1 MVAGIDLAGTVVESR
16 VPEWKPGDKV
26 VANGF
31 GMSETEWGGY
41 ARYARLKSEWLVPL
55 PNAFSLED
63 AMAIGTAGYT
73 AALCVDALE
82 DWKTIVSRKGDIV
95 VTGLRVVSALSLSVC
110 SPIKVTRLWHR
121 PGAPRL
127 MTI

>member
-1 MVAGIDLAGTVVESR
+1 
-16 VPEWKPGDKV
+16 
-26 VANGF
+26 
-31 GMSETEWGGY
+31 MSETEWGGY